1 MSILYHESVTVAI
14 LRVSNTFKLISTSFR
29 CRLEL
34 YMFIKFSVFC
44 IHVDVIHVFTSF
56 LPSISALALSFARTL
71 LSEPDVVLSPPGF
84 YVL

>member
-44 IHVDVIHVFTSF
+44 IDVIYVFTSF
-56 LPSISALALSFARTL
+56 LPSISALVLSFARTL

>member
-14 LRVSNTFKLISTSFR
+14 LRESNTFKLISTSFR

-44 IHVDVIHVFTSF
+44 IDVIHVFTSF